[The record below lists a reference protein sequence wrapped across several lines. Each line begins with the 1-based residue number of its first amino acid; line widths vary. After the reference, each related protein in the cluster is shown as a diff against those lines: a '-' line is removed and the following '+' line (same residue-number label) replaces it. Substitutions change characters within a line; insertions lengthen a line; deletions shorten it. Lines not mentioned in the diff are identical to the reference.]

1 MAQNNA
7 SKYESKVAER
17 FSKKSFTDQFFNKD
31 YSFVGVQTINVYSID
46 TVALGTYAATGSDRF
61 GSPTEVGNTL
71 QEMTLTQK
79 PSFSMTIDK
88 TNDTDQMGTKAA
100 GTALQR
106 ELDEVMYPAIDKY
119 RIKRLCYGAGKVLGL
134 SAAPDATTI
143 ADKITDGTEWLDNL
157 LVPEEGRYLLIRNDM
172 YKALKR
178 SDDFL
183 NLEDLG
189 TKALAKGHVGEI
201 DNMTVIKVPAT
212 YFPTGVYFIIAHK
225 KAALGAMKLSE
236 FFTHKN
242 PPGLCGVRIEGL
254 VYHDAFVLGAKCDA
268 IYVAA
273 ATANVQTAP
282 VIAETGTDGVVSVT
296 AAGATLYYTTD
307 GTDPRYS
314 STRTLIASGG
324 TLTLAASATVKAY
337 GYLEASNLLP
347 STVTS
352 TAITVG

>member
-1 MAQNNA
+1 MAQNMA

-17 FSKKSFTDQFFNKD
+17 FSKKSFTDNLFNKD
-31 YSFVGVQTINVYSID
+31 YNFVGVQTINVFSID
-46 TVALGTYAATGSDRF
+46 TVPLGTYAATGSDRF

-71 QEMTLTQK
+71 QELTLTQK
-79 PSFSMTIDK
+79 PSFSLTIDK
-88 TNDTDQMGTKAA
+88 TNDADQMGSKAA

-106 ELDEVMYPAIDKY
+106 ELDEVLYPAVDKY

-134 SAAPDATTI
+134 ASVPTADTI
-143 ADKITDGTEWLDNL
+143 VDKITDGTEWLDNK
-157 LVPEEGRYLLIRNDM
+157 LVPEENRFLLIRSDM

-183 NLEDLG
+183 NLQDLG
-189 TKALAKGHVGEI
+189 TKALAKGHVGEV
-201 DNMTVIKVPAT
+201 DNMMVIKVPT
-212 YFPTGVYFIIAHK
+212 SYFPTGVYFIIGHK
-225 KAALGAMKLSE
+225 QAALGAMKLSE

-242 PPGLCGVRIEGL
+242 PPGLCGVRIEGML
-254 VYHDAFVLGAKCDA
+254 YHDAFVLGSKCDA
-268 IYVAA
+268 LYVAA
-273 ATANVQTAP
+273 ATANVHDAP

-296 AAGATLYYTTD
+296 SSGATIYYTTD

-324 TLTLAASATVKAY
+324 TFTLAASATVKAY
-337 GYLEASNLLP
+337 AYLEASYLLP